1 MHFLVSGCYEIQ
13 IKILLLN
20 TSFMSVFE
28 STKIFRLGVHTNV
41 LIISLISISMLL
53 LDIIRL

>member
-13 IKILLLN
+13 VEMLLLN

-28 STKIFRLGVHTNV
+28 STKIFRLDVHTNV
-41 LIISLISISMLL
+41 LIISLISISMLI